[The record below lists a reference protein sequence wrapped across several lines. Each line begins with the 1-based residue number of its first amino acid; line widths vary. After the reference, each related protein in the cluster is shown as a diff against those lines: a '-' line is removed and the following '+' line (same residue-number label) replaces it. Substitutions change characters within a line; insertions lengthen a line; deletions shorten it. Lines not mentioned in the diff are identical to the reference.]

1 MINMSPRIAKILHW
15 SLLAVAG
22 VLIGI
27 QIYQIVSGSKVDQ
40 VIAWAAIILI
50 LLDLFITRMNSTKS
64 NKSEE

>member
-1 MINMSPRIAKILHW
+1 MINMSPRIAKILHL

-22 VLIGI
+22 VLIAI
-27 QIYQIVSGSKVDQ
+27 QIFQIVSGSKVDQ

-64 NKSEE
+64 KQSED